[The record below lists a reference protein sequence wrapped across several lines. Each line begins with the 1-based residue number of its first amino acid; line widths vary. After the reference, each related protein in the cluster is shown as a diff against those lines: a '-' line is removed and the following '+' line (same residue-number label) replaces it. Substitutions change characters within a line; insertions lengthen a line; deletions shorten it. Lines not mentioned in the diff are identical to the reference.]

1 MPGTPDASAY
11 AMPTGTS
18 MVVMTRPATMS
29 CRSQEG
35 SYRRSVFNPGSQ
47 RIQPAPAA
55 SLAGRAMRPRSGVVS
70 EEGESA
76 MNARGSGEDL
86 PP

>member
-29 CRSQEG
+29 CRNQEG

-47 RIQPAPAA
+47 RVHPAV
-55 SLAGRAMRPRSGVVS
+55 SLAGRSMRPRSGVVS
-70 EEGESA
+70 EEGDSA
-76 MNARGSGEDL
+76 MNASGNTLDKKEW
-86 PP
+86 